1 MSTYG
6 KVLSFK
12 PEMEG
17 EAEII
22 TEDISFYNVS
32 CISFWGW
39 QSHQ

>member
-1 MSTYG
+1 MSAYG

-22 TEDISFYNVS
+22 TEDISFLQRIVYKFLRLS
-32 CISFWGW
+32 KP
-39 QSHQ
+39 